1 MEASILTA
9 LLEIGIY
16 STGIY
21 LAVLLF
27 RTVFGKWMSPALR
40 YGLWFL
46 VVLRLIVPVTFES
59 GFHFIT
65 IPQETA
71 APTASPAAATLP
83 PSDAAVWNTPSP
95 NLPAESFNAAMPN
108 TMPEPTGNPVPAPV
122 KTPWWTWQRGV
133 LLLWCVGFA
142 VSIGISL
149 LLALRL
155 RGRIRK
161 LSSVPDRTVGKL
173 LRRAEQLLE
182 IRRAPSLRLMPDLKS
197 PALTVSLRPILLLPE
212 RFTNALADEEL
223 TLSLLH
229 ELTHYKRKDHLVSL
243 LLLILRAVWWFHPV
257 AWLLV
262 QSMRIDMEAA
272 CDARVA
278 RSLEREENLRY
289 VNLLLELGQEDK

>member
-1 MEASILTA
+1 MEASILTT

-21 LAVLLF
+21 VAVLLF

-71 APTASPAAATLP
+71 APTATPAATLP
-83 PSDAAVWNTPSP
+83 PVISDVEISP
-95 NLPAESFNAAMPN
+95 APYLPADGQPDAFPPIPN
-108 TMPEPTGNPVPAPV
+108 ELSTLTAPAEH
-122 KTPWWTWQRGV
+122 KEAWFTWQRGV
-133 LLLWCVGFA
+133 LLLWGIGFA

-155 RGRIRK
+155 RARIRK
-161 LSSVPDRTVGKL
+161 LSMLTDRATGKL
-173 LRRAEQLLE
+173 LRRAERLLG
-182 IRRAPSLRLMPDLKS
+182 IQHGPSLRLMPDLKS

-223 TLSLLH
+223 ALSLLH
-229 ELTHYKRKDHLVSL
+229 ELTHYKRRDHLVSL
-243 LLLILRAVWWFHPV
+243 LLLILRAVWWFHPI

-278 RSLEREENLRY
+278 RSLEREEKLRY
-289 VNLLLELGQEDK
+289 VHLLLELGQEE

>member
-1 MEASILTA
+1 MEERILTA

-71 APTASPAAATLP
+71 APTATPAAATLP
-83 PSDAAVWNTPSP
+83 QDNAAVWNTPAP
-95 NLPAESFNAAMPN
+95 NLPAENFNVVMPDI
-108 TMPEPTGNPVPAPV
+108 MPEPAGNPVPTPA
-122 KTPWWTWQRGV
+122 KTSWWTWQRGI
-133 LLLWCVGFA
+133 LLLWGAGFV

-155 RGRIRK
+155 RARIRK
-161 LSSVPDRTVGKL
+161 LSMLPDRATGKL
-173 LRRAEQLLE
+173 LRRAERLLG
-182 IRRAPSLRLMPDLKS
+182 IQRGPSLRLMPDLKS

-223 TLSLLH
+223 ALSLLH
-229 ELTHYKRKDHLVSL
+229 ELTHYKRRDHLVSL
-243 LLLILRAVWWFHPV
+243 LLLILRAVWWFHPI

-278 RSLEREENLRY
+278 RSLEREEKLRY
-289 VNLLLELGQEDK
+289 VNLLLELGQEE

>member
-71 APTASPAAATLP
+71 APTATPAAILPPVISDAEISPAP
-83 PSDAAVWNTPSP
+83 Y
-95 NLPAESFNAAMPN
+95 LPADGQPDAFPPIPN
-108 TMPEPTGNPVPAPV
+108 ELSTLTAPV
-122 KTPWWTWQRGV
+122 EHKEAWFTWQRGV
-133 LLLWCVGFA
+133 LLLWGAGFV

-155 RGRIRK
+155 RARIRK
-161 LSSVPDRTVGKL
+161 LSMLPDRATGKL
-173 LRRAEQLLE
+173 LRRAERLLG
-182 IRRAPSLRLMPDLKS
+182 IQRGPSLRLMPDLKS
-197 PALTVSLRPILLLPE
+197 PALTVSLRPTLLLPE
-212 RFTNALADEEL
+212 RFTSALADEEL
-223 TLSLLH
+223 ALSLLH

-243 LLLILRAVWWFHPV
+243 LLLILRAVWWFHPI

-278 RSLEREENLRY
+278 RSLEREEKLRY
-289 VNLLLELGQEDK
+289 VNLLLELGQEDKQ

>member
-1 MEASILTA
+1 MEARILTA

-46 VVLRLIVPVTFES
+46 VVLRLIVPVTIES

-65 IPQETA
+65 IPQETP
-71 APTASPAAATLP
+71 APTATPAATLP
-83 PSDAAVWNTPSP
+83 TSDAAVWNTPAP
-95 NLPAESFNAAMPN
+95 NLPAENFNAAMSD
-108 TMPEPTGNPVPAPV
+108 TMPEPAGNHVPTPA
-122 KTPWWTWQRGV
+122 KTSWWTWQRSV

-155 RGRIRK
+155 RAQIRK
-161 LSSVPDRTVGKL
+161 LSMLPDRATGKL
-173 LRRAEQLLE
+173 LRRAERLLG
-182 IRRAPSLRLMPDLKS
+182 IQRGPSLRLMPDLKS
-197 PALTVSLRPILLLPE
+197 PALTVSLRPTLLLPE
-212 RFTNALADEEL
+212 RFTSALADEEL
-223 TLSLLH
+223 ALSLLH

-243 LLLILRAVWWFHPV
+243 LLLILRAVWWFHPI
-257 AWLLV
+257 ACLLV

-278 RSLEREENLRY
+278 RSLEREEKLRY
-289 VNLLLELGQEDK
+289 VNLLLELGQEE